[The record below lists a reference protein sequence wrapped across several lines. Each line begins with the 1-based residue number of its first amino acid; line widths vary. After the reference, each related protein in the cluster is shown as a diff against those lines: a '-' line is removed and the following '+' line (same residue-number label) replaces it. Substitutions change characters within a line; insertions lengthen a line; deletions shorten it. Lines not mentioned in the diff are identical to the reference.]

1 MRLVHL
7 RARTEDERTKLA
19 RRRHEDKKFGFADFD
34 YLRRELID
42 VGKKREDASVS
53 NGRDSKRE
61 QTSRWFL

>member
-1 MRLVHL
+1 MRLVH
-7 RARTEDERTKLA
+7 RRVPNEDERTKAA
-19 RRRHEDKKFGFADFD
+19 RRRHEDKNIRPADFD

-61 QTSRWFL
+61 QTSSWFL